1 MSVRARLVLWYVSAV
16 GALGAIPYLS
26 AVLADKGVSDQ
37 NIALYM
43 AWLPLASLFAAPAWS
58 WIADRR
64 GSAHALLTV
73 TTIGT
78 TLGLALLA
86 ASVHPWL
93 LGIGLAL
100 YAVARAPQTPIVDAL
115 ALRSLGNGGR
125 GYGRVRLWG
134 SVAFLVVAY
143 AAGWVRT
150 VWGVGPVVIGAVL
163 LIGTIVSSRLLPHTT
178 ERVPKPKLA
187 ELVAVFARGTSALLT
202 VACILHG
209 LSLAFYNNFMARHI
223 ETIGLPSSV
232 MGTVVV
238 VGVGTE
244 VAVMAVSPWLLD
256 RVRPS
261 RLLLFAFLASVPRWL
276 GTAHVTDATALI
288 ALQSLHGLSF
298 GLFWVAAVPAFARH
312 SSPSVARSAQ
322 AVLTATAFGVGP
334 LLAVPIA
341 WVLLAEHPPAALYD
355 AGAVASALAAV
366 VLAPVALRWSR
377 AAAVG

>member
-1 MSVRARLVLWYVSAV
+1 MSTRARLVLWYVSAV

-43 AWLPLASLFAAPAWS
+43 ALLPLAALFAAPAWS
-58 WIADRR
+58 WFADRHGTAR
-64 GSAHALLTV
+64 TLLTV
-73 TTIGT
+73 TTVGT
-78 TLGLALLA
+78 TAGLGLLA
-86 ASVHPWL
+86 ASVHPL
-93 LGIGLAL
+93 FLVAGLAV
-100 YAVARAPQTPIVDAL
+100 YAISRAPQTPIVDAL

-125 GYGRVRLWG
+125 DYGRVRLWG

-150 VWGVGPVVIGAVL
+150 VWGVGPIVIGAVL
-163 LIGTIVSSRLLPHTT
+163 LSGTIISSRMLPHTNK
-178 ERVPKPKLA
+178 RVPKPKLS

-209 LSLAFYNNFMARHI
+209 LSLTFYNNFMARHI

-244 VAVMAVSPWLLD
+244 VAVMAMSPWLLD

-276 GTAHVTDATALI
+276 GTAAVTDATLLI

-322 AVLTATAFGVGP
+322 AVLTATAFGIGP

-341 WVLLAEHPPAALYD
+341 WVILADHTPASLYY
-355 AGAVASALAAV
+355 AGGMASALAAL
-366 VLAPVALRWSR
+366 VLAPVALRRSR
-377 AAAVG
+377 HTAVG

>member
-1 MSVRARLVLWYVSAV
+1 MSVRARLVLWYVSAL

-43 AWLPLASLFAAPAWS
+43 AILPLAAIFAAPAWS
-58 WIADRR
+58 WIADRQ
-64 GSAHALLTV
+64 GSARTLLTV
-73 TTIGT
+73 TTLGT
-78 TLGLALLA
+78 TAGLGLLA
-86 ASVHPWL
+86 ASVHPL
-93 LGIGLAL
+93 LLVAGLAV
-100 YAVARAPQTPIVDAL
+100 YAISRAPQTPIVDAL

-125 GYGRVRLWG
+125 DYGRVRLWG
-134 SVAFLVVAY
+134 SVAFLIVAY

-150 VWGVGPVVIGAVL
+150 VWGVGPIVIGAVL
-163 LIGTIVSSRLLPHTT
+163 LTGTIVSSRMLPHST
-178 ERVPKPKLA
+178 ERVPKPKLS

-202 VACILHG
+202 VSCILHG
-209 LSLAFYNNFMARHI
+209 LSLTFYNNFMARHI

-244 VAVMAVSPWLLD
+244 VAVMALSPWLLD

-276 GTAHVTDATALI
+276 GTAHITDATLLI

-322 AVLTATAFGVGP
+322 AVLTATAFGIGP

-341 WVLLAEHPPAALYD
+341 WVLLADHPPASLYE
-355 AGAVASALAAV
+355 AGAIASALAALV
-366 VLAPVALRWSR
+366 MAPVALRRSR
-377 AAAVG
+377 PATVG